1 MGKGVARVNILV
13 VGINNTSYNTD
24 MKTSISLDDDLLTE
38 ADAAARELGVSRSKL
53 LTQALA
59 EHLRKLSDEK
69 LTEQLNRAYP
79 EGEPQES
86 MASLKPLYRRAL
98 ADDRW

>member
-1 MGKGVARVNILV
+1 MYSIL
-13 VGINNTSYNTD
+13 IYTD

-38 ADAAARELGVSRSKL
+38 ADAAARELGVSRSAL

-59 EHLRKLSDEK
+59 EHLRKRRDAK
-69 LTEQLNRAYP
+69 LREQLDRAYP

-86 MASLKPLYRRAL
+86 VAYLKASFARAL
-98 ADDRW
+98 ADDPW